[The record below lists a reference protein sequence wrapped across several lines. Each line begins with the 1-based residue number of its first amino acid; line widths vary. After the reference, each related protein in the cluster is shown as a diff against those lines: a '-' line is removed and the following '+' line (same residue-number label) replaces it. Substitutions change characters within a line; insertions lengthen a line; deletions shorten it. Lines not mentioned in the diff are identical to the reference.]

1 ATAGSAGLD
10 LCTTSTRI
18 LTPEEGPVVLPTGKF
33 GPPPPGMFFL
43 VIGRALTT
51 LQGIVVYPTLVD
63 NDYTG
68 EIKLI
73 IESPHGPITIPAG
86 QRLAQALP
94 LPLIGNFP
102 AATQKRG
109 PSSPDS
115 SNIYWVQQLTESRP
129 TLQLKIEGK
138 TFLGLL
144 DTGADSTVIP
154 QAHWPHTWPL
164 QPSNTHLSG
173 IGQVQDTLQSSKLLN
188 WQDTEGNSG
197 TTRPYVVAGLPVNL
211 WGRDILAQ
219 MRLLMVSPSDAV
231 TTTMLKSGYL
241 PGKGLGKNEQ
251 GSLHPIFPPAQ
262 TDKKGFGSKNF
273 S

>member
-1 ATAGSAGLD
+1 MVL
-10 LCTTSTRI
+10 STG
-18 LTPEEGPVVLPTGKF
+18 EF

-43 VIGRALTT
+43 IIGRALTT
-51 LQGIVVYPTLVD
+51 LQGVVVHPTLVD

-68 EIKLI
+68 EIKI
-73 IESPHGPITIPAG
+73 IVESPHGPVTIPAG
-86 QRLAQALP
+86 KRLAQALP
-94 LPLIGNFP
+94 LPMIDKFP
-102 AATQKRG
+102 AVAQKQG
-109 PSSPDS
+109 PSSPGS

-138 TFLGLL
+138 NFTGLL
-144 DTGADSTVIP
+144 DTGADSTVIS
-154 QAHWPHTWPL
+154 QAHWPRAWPL
-164 QPSNTHLSG
+164 QPSSTHLSG
-173 IGQVQDTLQSSKLLN
+173 IGQVQDTLQSSKVLN

-219 MRLLMVSPSDAV
+219 MRLLMVSPSDPV
-231 TTTMLKSGYL
+231 TIMMLKSGYL

-251 GSLHPIFPPAQ
+251 GLPHPISLSPH
-262 TDKKGFGSKNF
+262 KGRKGFGLQNF